1 MKAKIGSIMGTQNGD
16 DLFLNY
22 CRIEGLSMLAIF
34 TNLLDSKKISG
45 PRLELRLTRP
55 LRSFVGFVNE

>member
-1 MKAKIGSIMGTQNGD
+1 MGD

-22 CRIEGLSMLAIF
+22 GWIEGFSMLAIF

-55 LRSFVGFVNE
+55 LRSFDWFSE